1 MMCCCS
7 YVEGMCHSQQ
17 ELGGGPTPPHT
28 RYFPTLIFLPPPLS
42 FGRTHA
48 MRKKAAAADYSDIIC
63 VNVRNFFLP
72 LPTYRMDTFSALYLF
87 HFPLICQ
94 SETSPLTFRASG
106 NIWQQEKKE
115 EEKENKKKTG
125 NVTFFCRVLFFLSL
139 FPQTDA
145 LFALLFLN
153 LFFFPPPPRRFVPK
167 VSAVLQG
174 WVDWSREGFF
184 QFISGGEKG
193 GKGFIPTLL
202 RGFLFAYMRDSPTLR
217 RNLPLFCLKKDTS
230 LVLWKKIDFA
240 ALFIVNTIVLRSIPY
255 PVWH

>member
-153 LFFFPPPPRRFVPK
+153 LFFFPPPPPRRFVPK
-167 VSAVLQG
+167 VSAVFQG
-174 WVDWSREGFF
+174 WGYELIDHVKGSSNSLAEAKKEERGSFQLFSAVSYLHTWGIPRLWEEICLFF
-184 QFISGGEKG
+184 
-193 GKGFIPTLL
+193 
-202 RGFLFAYMRDSPTLR
+202 A
-217 RNLPLFCLKKDTS
+217 
-230 LVLWKKIDFA
+230 
-240 ALFIVNTIVLRSIPY
+240 
-255 PVWH
+255 